1 MKLSTSRV
9 YLRVCVKSKTGVS
22 TKNPRRSVTTV
33 DNIERQTQRQTNHSP
48 IVDKPHLRI
57 SSRSTVRPTTDNQV
71 AQSTT
76 GGGRSR
82 VQDGGKRRPGG
93 ADRGSDSDT
102 RRRDVR
108 FAKEKVVQS
117 ADGRAVI
124 VDDSMA
130 DVDRHPS
137 HSRRLQSHS
146 GTLPARLRGGH
157 GAGRTPPEL
166 DQRDTDASRVVRKSA
181 QRSQSRPLS
190 AVFDDDA
197 VPSGSSVTVRTGSV
211 PASIN
216 VLHRGNSA
224 KSRKVGVLPVIQP
237 ATRRATDANYSSS
250 VRVHRR

>member
-1 MKLSTSRV
+1 M
-9 YLRVCVKSKTGVS
+9 KSKTGVS

-33 DNIERQTQRQTNHSP
+33 DNIERQTQRLTNHSP
-48 IVDKPHLRI
+48 VVDKSHLRI

-76 GGGRSR
+76 GGGGGGRNR
-82 VQDGGKRRPGG
+82 VLDGGKRRPGG
-93 ADRGSDSDT
+93 AERGSDSDT

-137 HSRRLQSHS
+137 HSRRSHSLS

-157 GAGRTPPEL
+157 GAGRTAAEL

-181 QRSQSRPLS
+181 QRGQSRPLS

-197 VPSGSSVTVRTGSV
+197 VASGSSVAVRTGSV

-216 VLHRGNSA
+216 VLHRGHSA
-224 KSRKVGVLPVIQP
+224 KSRKVGVVPVLQP
-237 ATRRATDANYSSS
+237 AARRSTDANYSAS